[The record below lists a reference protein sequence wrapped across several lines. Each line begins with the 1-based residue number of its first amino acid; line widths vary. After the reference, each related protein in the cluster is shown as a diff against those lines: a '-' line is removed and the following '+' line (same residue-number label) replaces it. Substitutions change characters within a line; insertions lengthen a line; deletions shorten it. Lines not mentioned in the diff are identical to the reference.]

1 MIKYIL
7 TSLGTSNL
15 GLSGLDNRLE
25 IKELSQGILDIGPR
39 SFPPVPLYPIGLSDV
54 CGATSFCPGS
64 RRLWGAGGGGS
75 GHGGRFIWMIGLI
88 FV

>member
-25 IKELSQGILDIGPR
+25 IKELSQGILDIGPC
-39 SFPPVPLYPIGLSDV
+39 SFPLVPLYPIGFSAV

-64 RRLWGAGGGGS
+64 RRLWGAGGVALATEADLFG
-75 GHGGRFIWMIGLI
+75 
-88 FV
+88 